1 MGMGEPLLNYNNVI
15 KAINILCDTEG
26 LAISKRKITLST
38 SGIVNKIKD
47 FQKDTDV
54 NLAVSL
60 HAAFDKIRDELV
72 PVNKKWPISNYLKSL
87 KVYNS

>member
-15 KAINILCDTEG
+15 NSINIICDTEG

-47 FQKDTDV
+47 FQKIQM
-54 NLAVSL
+54 L
-60 HAAFDKIRDELV
+60 I
-72 PVNKKWPISNYLKSL
+72 
-87 KVYNS
+87 

>member
-1 MGMGEPLLNYNNVI
+1 MI
-15 KAINILCDTEG
+15 QKG

-47 FQKDTDV
+47 FQRDTDV

-60 HAAFDKIRDELV
+60 HAAFDNIRDELV
-72 PVNKKWPISNYLKSL
+72 PINKNGQFNIIQRAKNL
-87 KVYNS
+87 